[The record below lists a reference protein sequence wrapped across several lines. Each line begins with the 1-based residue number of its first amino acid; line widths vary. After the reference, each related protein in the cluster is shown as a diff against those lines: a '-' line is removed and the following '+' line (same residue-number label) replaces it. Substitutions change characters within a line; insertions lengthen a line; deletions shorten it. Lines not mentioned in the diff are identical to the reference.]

1 MPWAYSRIYCNLSI
15 TIFCLCKFLSIY
27 ACLCLDCLC
36 ISFLDSYTLPISSI
50 SSFNSFVASKS
61 LLHILVISLKF
72 IVFHIQRILLCL
84 QLPITSIHLH
94 QSCLQRI
101 LLYYDLLQILIVP
114 LYVIDLLSICLQIY
128 QYLIILI

>member
-1 MPWAYSRIYCNLSI
+1 MPLAYSRIYCNLSI
-15 TIFCLCKFLSIY
+15 TIFYLCKFLSIY

-50 SSFNSFVASKS
+50 SSFNSFVASKKS
-61 LLHILVISLKF
+61 TPYSCNLSKF

-101 LLYYDLLQILIVP
+101 PIYYDLLQILIVP
-114 LYVIDLLSICLQIY
+114 LYVIDLLSSCLQFC
-128 QYLIILI
+128 QYFIILI